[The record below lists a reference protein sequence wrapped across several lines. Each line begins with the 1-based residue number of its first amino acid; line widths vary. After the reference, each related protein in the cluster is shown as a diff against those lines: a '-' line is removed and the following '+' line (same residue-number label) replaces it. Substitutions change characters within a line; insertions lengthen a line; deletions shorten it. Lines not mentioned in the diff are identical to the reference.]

1 MIQQYVEINSLDVTS
16 ILNQVLTVASK
27 ITSQGASVFAFGISN
42 IFALLFT
49 LSNFAFNVLL
59 YFTLLSYF
67 LNDQEDLID
76 MVYKMFPMEEERK
89 KKQKIALSKA
99 IKGVFVSNLQ
109 LAIYQ
114 ALYTWMLFDYFDV
127 NYRYLYTL
135 FSAFFKI
142 VPVLSTTLIGV
153 LGAVQ
158 LFFAHGSS
166 IWSALILGGSY
177 YYVDSKLQS
186 DIYLKVVAQS
196 GAKPYFI
203 GMSVFLGYYAF
214 DLQGIFYGPLIIC
227 LLPMVY
233 KNFTQSEKTKK
244 ARGSDDENGSEKE
257 LQEEK
262 KEERKN
268 GKRQSKGSVKDG
280 KKGGKKAKQ
289 E

>member
-76 MVYKMFPMEEERK
+76 MVYKLFPMEDERK

-99 IKGVFVSNLQ
+99 IKGVF
-109 LAIYQ
+109 

-177 YYVDSKLQS
+177 YYIDSKLQS

-233 KNFTQSEKTKK
+233 KNFTQSEKIKDI
-244 ARGSDDENGSEKE
+244 RGSEEENESEKE
-257 LQEEK
+257 LLEEK

-268 GKRQSKGSVKDG
+268 GKRQSKGIMKDS

-289 E
+289 D